1 MVNPTN
7 KEAKECPVSLLKKCS
22 IVRESCAGL
31 AATFTNETDPRYEL
45 RAALGEAAG
54 YLVVLEAERGQM
66 SRIIDDLEKRK

>member
-1 MVNPTN
+1 MPGVTS
-7 KEAKECPVSLLKKCS
+7 KEVLD
-22 IVRESCAGL
+22 CARKLRRL

>member
-1 MVNPTN
+1 MSGITS
-7 KEAKECPVSLLKKCS
+7 KEVLD
-22 IVRESCAGL
+22 CARKL
-31 AATFTNETDPRYEL
+31 RRAATTFTNKTDPRYEL